1 MKVFIKNTVFPLCMI
16 MLGAACA
23 AFSIECFLV
32 PNTILDG
39 GITGISLMLSYATK
53 IPLSIFIIA
62 INIPFF
68 VVGYRHLGK
77 TFLIRAVWAMGIFA
91 ASLLFFEKI
100 KTVTESELL
109 AVVYGGVLLGTG
121 VGLVLRYGGCL
132 DGTEIVAMLLSK
144 KYGIST
150 GAFIFIFNIVIY
162 STAGLLFGWDRA
174 MLSLLTYFLS
184 YKMIDVVEE
193 ALEQAKASMI
203 ITDNATEISDKIYKR
218 LGRTCTK
225 ISAEGKVSGSSKVVL
240 YCVITRVEV
249 SELKRIINETEGS
262 SFVTISEVSEI
273 IGNHIKSSEMK
284 LPDRQK

>member
-240 YCVITRVEV
+240 YCEV

>member
-1 MKVFIKNTVFPLCMI
+1 MI

-91 ASLLFFEKI
+91 ASLVFFEKI

-150 GAFIFIFNIVIY
+150 GALIFIFNIVIY

-284 LPDRQK
+284 LPDRQE

>member
-1 MKVFIKNTVFPLCMI
+1 MKDFLKNTVFPLCMI

-91 ASLLFFEKI
+91 ASLVFFEKI

-150 GAFIFIFNIVIY
+150 GALIFIFNIVIY

-284 LPDRQK
+284 LPDRQE

>member
-1 MKVFIKNTVFPLCMI
+1 MI

-91 ASLLFFEKI
+91 ASLVFFEKI

>member
-1 MKVFIKNTVFPLCMI
+1 MI

-91 ASLLFFEKI
+91 ASLVFFEKI

-284 LPDRQK
+284 LPDRQE

>member
-1 MKVFIKNTVFPLCMI
+1 
-16 MLGAACA
+16 
-23 AFSIECFLV
+23 
-32 PNTILDG
+32 
-39 GITGISLMLSYATK
+39 
-53 IPLSIFIIA
+53 
-62 INIPFF
+62 
-68 VVGYRHLGK
+68 
-77 TFLIRAVWAMGIFA
+77 
-91 ASLLFFEKI
+91 
-100 KTVTESELL
+100 
-109 AVVYGGVLLGTG
+109 
-121 VGLVLRYGGCL
+121 
-132 DGTEIVAMLLSK
+132 
-144 KYGIST
+144 
-150 GAFIFIFNIVIY
+150 
-162 STAGLLFGWDRA
+162 

>member
-1 MKVFIKNTVFPLCMI
+1 MKETLKNTVFPLCMI
-16 MLGAACA
+16 MIGASCA

-39 GITGISLMLSYATK
+39 GITGISLMLSYATAV
-53 IPLSIFIIA
+53 PLSIFIIA
-62 INIPFF
+62 VNIPFF
-68 VVGYRHLGK
+68 IVGYRHLGK
-77 TFLIRAVWAMGIFA
+77 RFLVRALWAMAIFA
-91 ASLLFFEKI
+91 GMLLLFENVR
-100 KTVTESELL
+100 TVTESELL

-150 GAFIFIFNIVIY
+150 GTFIFIFNILIY

-184 YKMIDVVEE
+184 YKMIDIVAE

-203 ITDNATEISDKIYKR
+203 ITDRAEEISDKIYNR

-225 ISAEGKVSGSSKVVL
+225 ISAKGKVSGSAKDVL

-273 IGNHIKSSEMK
+273 LGNHIKSSERN
-284 LPDRQK
+284 LSGQ